1 MTISHRNHLAHQ
13 PLTSTAR
20 KPSDKQTD
28 EILAT
33 ELPLDQILLGTVS
46 VACFAAVGFY
56 VSWPIGLALAGAMV
70 IKSISKRMK
79 GHSSAVQA
87 VWTGIL

>member
-1 MTISHRNHLAHQ
+1 MTISHRTHLRHQ

-20 KPSDKQTD
+20 KPEDDHAD
-28 EILAT
+28 ELLAT

-56 VSWPIGLALAGAMV
+56 VSWPIGLALGAAIV
-70 IKSISKRMK
+70 IKSISKKMK
-79 GHSSAVQA
+79 GQSSGVQA